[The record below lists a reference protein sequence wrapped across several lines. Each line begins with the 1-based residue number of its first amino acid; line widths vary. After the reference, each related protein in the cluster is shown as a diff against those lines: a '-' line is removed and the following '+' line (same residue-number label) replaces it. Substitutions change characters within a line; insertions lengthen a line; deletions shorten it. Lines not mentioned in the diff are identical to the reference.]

1 MTPLIRLTPEALTA
15 LAAANGLT
23 VDVDA
28 EESIASV
35 KVAGVLHWAL
45 IPAAIDGP
53 YDWSG
58 AA

>member
-1 MTPLIRLTPEALTA
+1 MTGLIRLTPDALIA

-28 EESIASV
+28 KENFASV

>member
-1 MTPLIRLTPEALTA
+1 MTGLIRLTPEALRT

-28 EESIASV
+28 EESIATV
-35 KVAGVLHWAL
+35 IVAGVLHYAL

>member
-1 MTPLIRLTPEALTA
+1 MTGLIRMNRDALIA
-15 LAAANGLT
+15 LADANGLT

-35 KVAGVLHWAL
+35 KVRGVLHYAL

>member
-1 MTPLIRLTPEALTA
+1 MTGLIRMNRDALIA
-15 LAAANGLT
+15 LADANGLT

>member
-1 MTPLIRLTPEALTA
+1 MTGLIRMNRDALIA

-35 KVAGVLHWAL
+35 KVAGVLHYAL

>member
-1 MTPLIRLTPEALTA
+1 MTGLIRMNRDALVA
-15 LAAANGLT
+15 LATANGLT

-28 EESIASV
+28 EENIASV